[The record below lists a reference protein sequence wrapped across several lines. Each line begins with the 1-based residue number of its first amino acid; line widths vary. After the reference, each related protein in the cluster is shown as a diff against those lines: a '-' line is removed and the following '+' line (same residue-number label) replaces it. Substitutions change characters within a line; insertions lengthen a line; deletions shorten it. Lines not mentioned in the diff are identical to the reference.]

1 MEDIVANKFQQNPT
15 LMLKLLD
22 TGDAILIDGND
33 WGDRYWGVCDEVG
46 QNKLGLILMGLRK
59 KMKMAGL
66 LA

>member
-1 MEDIVANKFQQNPT
+1 
-15 LMLKLLD
+15 MLKLLD
-22 TGDAILIDGND
+22 TGDAILIEGND
-33 WGDRYWGVCDEVG
+33 WGDRYWGVCDGVG